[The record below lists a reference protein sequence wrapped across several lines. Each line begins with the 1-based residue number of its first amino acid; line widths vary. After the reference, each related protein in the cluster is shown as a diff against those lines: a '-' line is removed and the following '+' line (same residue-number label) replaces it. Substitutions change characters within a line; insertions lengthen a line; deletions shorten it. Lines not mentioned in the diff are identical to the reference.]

1 MRAPLAG
8 NSINVSGEFCGIIPL
23 TNPVKPSTIRFS
35 ESRYFVAVVLC
46 SGSDK
51 SLLETR
57 RLILERAGHTVVT
70 VSNEPSLL
78 EACKKHS
85 FDVAVIGQSVP
96 TKLKPRIARLIR
108 QHCPN
113 AKILELFPP
122 HIGKLLQDAD
132 AWLLV
137 PADVPHDLVERV
149 NELASR
155 GERGEHKE
163 A

>member
-1 MRAPLAG
+1 
-8 NSINVSGEFCGIIPL
+8 
-23 TNPVKPSTIRFS
+23 
-35 ESRYFVAVVLC
+35 VAVVLC

-70 VSNEPSLL
+70 VSDEPSLL

-85 FDVAVIGQSVP
+85 FDVAIVGQSVP
-96 TKLKPRIARLIR
+96 TKLKPRLATLIR

-122 HIGKLLQDAD
+122 HTGKQLEDAD
-132 AWLLV
+132 SWLIV
-137 PADVPHDLVERV
+137 PADVPRDLVERV
-149 NELASR
+149 NELASKGKR
-155 GERGEHKE
+155 GERKE